1 MDVVVDMVQVVL
13 PPVDLG
19 DLVVALSLVALLLHF
34 QVVVENP
41 PMVADHCHLR
51 QQMPTRL
58 GLRVL
63 VVRWLLV

>member
-1 MDVVVDMVQVVL
+1 M
-13 PPVDLG
+13 PPLVYRHRAPPEGLG
-19 DLVVALSLVALLLHF
+19 GLEVALSQVALWLHF
-34 QVVVENP
+34 QVVVEDP